1 MSKLKAIK
9 AILFPPKVERESKL
23 QLVHTFSNGQTL
35 WTYTEENFLNI
46 SSRYYSAI
54 QIEMVHLE
62 ILHQTKA
69 QWKSAV
75 ELCNN
80 GITDLLLNIDDKK
93 RVVNGLTE
101 LKTMFHNFDAS
112 LKDIKSSS
120 QRVIEM
126 MFCMFF
132 LLGDEKE
139 FGYNEAKNAEKLR
152 LINDDLVA
160 KELFFSQVQKI
171 LEGWLPLSDTTL
183 QNYIVQLNM
192 EAQAHLAM
200 LQSKSTSTKPI
211 LSQTK

>member
-1 MSKLKAIK
+1 MSNKLKAIRQ
-9 AILFPPKVERESKL
+9 ILFPPKVERESKL

-35 WTYTEENFLNI
+35 WTYTEDNFLNI

-69 QWKSAV
+69 QWRAGV
-75 ELCNN
+75 DACNN
-80 GITDLLLNIDDKK
+80 AITDLLLNIDDKK
-93 RVVNGLTE
+93 KVVERVSE
-101 LKTMFHNFDAS
+101 IKTMFHNFDLS
-112 LKDIKSSS
+112 IKDIKSSS

-139 FGYNEAKNAEKLR
+139 FGYNEAKNEEKLK
-152 LINDDLVA
+152 LIHSDLYA

-183 QNYIVQLNM
+183 QNYIVQLNL
-192 EAQAHLAM
+192 EAQAHLDT
-200 LQSKSTSTKPI
+200 LRSKIS
-211 LSQTK
+211 

>member
-1 MSKLKAIK
+1 MSKFKAIK
-9 AILFPPKVERESKL
+9 AILFPPKVERVS
-23 QLVHTFSNGQTL
+23 QLEWVHTFKDGQTL
-35 WTYTEENFLNI
+35 LTYKQDNFLNI
-46 SSRYYSAI
+46 SSRHYSAI
-54 QIEMVHLE
+54 MTEMVHLE
-62 ILHQTKA
+62 VLHQTKA
-69 QWKSAV
+69 QWRSAV

-80 GITDLLLNIDDKK
+80 GITDLLLHIDDKK

-132 LLGDEKE
+132 LLGDEEE
-139 FGYNEAKNAEKLR
+139 FGYNEAKNAEKLK
-152 LINDDLVA
+152 LINEDPVA
-160 KELFFSQVQKI
+160 KDIFFSQVQKI

-192 EAQAHLAM
+192 EAQAHLAI
-200 LQSKSTSTKPI
+200 LRSKTT
-211 LSQTK
+211 

>member
-9 AILFPPKVERESKL
+9 AILFPPKVERVSQLE
-23 QLVHTFSNGQTL
+23 LVHTFKNGQTL
-35 WTYTEENFLNI
+35 LTYKPDNFLNI
-46 SSRYYSAI
+46 SSRHYVAI
-54 QIEMVHLE
+54 MAEMVHLE

-69 QWKSAV
+69 QWRSAV
-75 ELCNN
+75 DLCNN

-132 LLGDEKE
+132 LLGDEEE
-139 FGYNEAKNAEKLR
+139 FGYNEAKNAEKLK
-152 LINDDLVA
+152 LINEDPVA
-160 KELFFSQVQKI
+160 KDIFFSQVQRI

-192 EAQAHLAM
+192 QAQAHLDT
-200 LQSKSTSTKPI
+200 LRSKNT
-211 LSQTK
+211 